1 MPKIAYYKGCVAG
14 LSAHELDA
22 STKLLAP
29 KLGLDLVDLE
39 SVTCCGAGDIQM
51 ADPDYALHL
60 NARILAEAEHTG
72 SDRLLTIC
80 NVCTLNLRQA
90 AWQLRN
96 DEQLRARVNEN
107 LERSGARPYS
117 GNVEVTHL
125 LWLLARDE
133 ALEQLAE
140 IAVKKLDG
148 LRVAPYYGCQLLRP
162 SNLMGFED
170 PDRPTSLESVIRAC
184 GGEPVDYPA
193 KTRCC
198 GFPIL
203 LAREQTSMA
212 ELARPLEQALEAG
225 AEAMV
230 TSCPLCHLSLDAW
243 QKSLERTEGR
253 KLGLPIFHLSQLVA
267 LAAGLEPAELKFSR
281 HLVSLGPIISRL
293 ERVDDPSTSPETP

>member
-1 MPKIAYYKGCVAG
+1 MTRIAYYKGCVAG
-14 LSAHELDA
+14 LSARELDA

-29 KLGLDLVDLE
+29 KLGLELIDLE

-60 NARILAEAEHTG
+60 NARILAEAEHAG
-72 SDRLLTIC
+72 SDTLLTIC

-90 AWQLRN
+90 AWQLGN
-96 DEQLRARVNEN
+96 DEKLRSRVNEN

-117 GNVEVTHL
+117 GKVEVTHL
-125 LWLLARDE
+125 LWLLARGE
-133 ALEQLAE
+133 ALERLGE
-140 IAVKKLDG
+140 IAVRKLDG

-170 PDRPTSLESVIRAC
+170 PDRPTSLESVIEAC

-225 AEAMV
+225 AEVMV

-267 LAAGLEPAELKFSR
+267 LAAGLEPSRLQFSR
-281 HLVSLGPIISRL
+281 HVVSLGPVLSKL
-293 ERVDDPSTSPETP
+293 ERVDDPSAGRDR

>member
-1 MPKIAYYKGCVAG
+1 MRRVAYYKGCLAG
-14 LSAHELDA
+14 LSARELDV
-22 STKLLAP
+22 STRALAP
-29 KLGLDLVDLE
+29 KLGLELVELE
-39 SVTCCGAGDIQM
+39 SVTCCGAGDIQT

-60 NARILAEAEHTG
+60 NARILAEAEHAGLDTI
-72 SDRLLTIC
+72 LTVC

-90 AWQLRN
+90 AWQLS

-107 LERSGARPYS
+107 LERSGARPYA
-117 GNVEVTHL
+117 GGVEVTHL
-125 LWLLARDE
+125 LWLIARGE
-133 ALEQLAE
+133 GLERLKE
-140 IAVKKLDG
+140 IAVRKLDG

-162 SNLMGFED
+162 SKLMGFED
-170 PDRPTSLESVIRAC
+170 PDRPTSLETVIEAC

-203 LAREQTSMA
+203 LAREKTSMA
-212 ELARPLEQALEAG
+212 ELARPIEQALAAG

-243 QKSLERTEGR
+243 QKSLERTRGR

-267 LAAGLEPAELKFSR
+267 LAAGLEPSQLQFSR
-281 HLVSLGPIISRL
+281 HVVSLGPVLARL
-293 ERVDDPSTSPETP
+293 ESPLEDGR

>member
-1 MPKIAYYKGCVAG
+1 MRRIAYYKGCLAG
-14 LSAHELDA
+14 LSARELDV
-22 STKLLAP
+22 STRALAP
-29 KLGLDLVDLE
+29 KLGLELVELE

-60 NARILAEAEHTG
+60 NARILAEAEHAG
-72 SDRLLTIC
+72 SGTILTVC

-90 AWQLRN
+90 AWQLGN
-96 DEQLRARVNEN
+96 DEQLRSRVNEN

-117 GNVEVTHL
+117 GGVEVTHL
-125 LWLLARDE
+125 LWLIARGE
-133 ALEQLAE
+133 GLERLKE
-140 IAVKKLDG
+140 IAVRKLDG
-148 LRVAPYYGCQLLRP
+148 LRVAPFYGCQLLRP
-162 SNLMGFED
+162 SKLMGFED
-170 PDRPTSLESVIRAC
+170 PDRPTSLETVIEAC

-203 LAREQTSMA
+203 LAREQTSLA

-243 QKSLERTEGR
+243 QKSLERTLGR
-253 KLGLPIFHLSQLVA
+253 KLGLPIFHLSQLLA
-267 LAAGLEPAELKFSR
+267 LAAGLEPARLEFSR
-281 HLVSLGPIISRL
+281 HAVSLGPVLARL
-293 ERVDDPSTSPETP
+293 ESPLEGGR

>member
-1 MPKIAYYKGCVAG
+1 MRRVAYYKGCLAG
-14 LSAHELDA
+14 LSARELDI
-22 STKLLAP
+22 STRALAP
-29 KLGLDLVDLE
+29 KLGLELVELE
-39 SVTCCGAGDIQM
+39 NVTCCGAGEIQI

-60 NARILAEAEHTG
+60 NARILAEAERAGLDTI
-72 SDRLLTIC
+72 LTVC

-90 AWQLRN
+90 AAQLG
-96 DEQLRARVNEN
+96 DEELRARVNEN

-117 GNVEVTHL
+117 GGVEVTHL
-125 LWLLARDE
+125 LWLIARGE
-133 ALEQLAE
+133 GLERLKKV
-140 IAVKKLDG
+140 AVKKLDG
-148 LRVAPYYGCQLLRP
+148 LRVAPFYGCQLLRP
-162 SNLMGFED
+162 SKLMGFED
-170 PDRPTSLESVIRAC
+170 PDRPTSLETVIEVC

-203 LAREQTSMA
+203 LAREKTSMA

-243 QKSLERTEGR
+243 QKNLERTRKR

-267 LAAGLEPAELKFSR
+267 LAAGLELSQLRFSR
-281 HLVSLGPIISRL
+281 HVVSLGPVLARL
-293 ERVDDPSTSPETP
+293 ESPLKDER

>member
-14 LSAHELDA
+14 LSARELDA

-29 KLGLDLVDLE
+29 KLGLELIELE
-39 SVTCCGAGDIQM
+39 SVTCCGAGDIQI

-60 NARILAEAEHTG
+60 NARILAEAEQTG

-90 AWQLRN
+90 SWQLRN
-96 DEQLRARVNEN
+96 DDELRARVNEN

-133 ALEQLAE
+133 ALERLAE

-203 LAREQTSMA
+203 LAREKTSLT

-243 QKSLERTEGR
+243 QKSVERTEGR

-267 LAAGLEPAELKFSR
+267 LAAGLEPSELKFSR
-281 HLVSLGPIISRL
+281 HIVSLGPVLSKL
-293 ERVDDPSTSPETP
+293 ERSVATSPGAP

>member
-1 MPKIAYYKGCVAG
+1 MPRIAYYKGCVPG
-14 LSAHELDA
+14 LSTRELDA
-22 STKLLAP
+22 STRALAP
-29 KLGLDLVDLE
+29 RLGLELIELE

-60 NARILAEAEHTG
+60 NARILAEAEHAG
-72 SDRLLTIC
+72 SDKLLTIC

-96 DEQLRARVNEN
+96 DEQLRERVNRN
-107 LERSGARPYS
+107 LERAGARTYS

-125 LWLLARDE
+125 LWLIAQGE

-140 IAVKKLDG
+140 IAVRKLDG
-148 LRVAPYYGCQLLRP
+148 LRVAPFYGCQLLRP

-170 PDRPTSLESVIRAC
+170 PDRPRSLENVIEAC
-184 GGEPVDYPA
+184 GGEPVDYEA
-193 KTRCC
+193 KARCC

-203 LAREQTSMA
+203 LAREKTSMS
-212 ELARPLEQALEAG
+212 ELVRPLEQALEAG

-230 TSCPLCHLSLDAW
+230 TPCPLCHLSLDAW
-243 QKSLERTEGR
+243 QKSLERSEGR

-267 LAAGLEPAELKFSR
+267 LAAGIEPQELQFSR
-281 HLVSLGPIISRL
+281 HIVPVGPVISRL
-293 ERVDDPSTSPETP
+293 QRPDSAAAPSEQ

>member
-1 MPKIAYYKGCVAG
+1 MRRVAYYKGCLAG
-14 LSAHELDA
+14 LSARELDV
-22 STKLLAP
+22 STRALAP
-29 KLGLDLVDLE
+29 KLGLELVELE
-39 SVTCCGAGDIQM
+39 SVTCCGAGDIQT

-60 NARILAEAEHTG
+60 NARILAEAEHAGLDTI
-72 SDRLLTIC
+72 LTVC

-90 AWQLRN
+90 AWQLS

-107 LERSGARPYS
+107 LERSGARSYS
-117 GNVEVTHL
+117 GGVEVTHL
-125 LWLLARDE
+125 LWLIARGE
-133 ALEQLAE
+133 GLERLTE

-148 LRVAPYYGCQLLRP
+148 LRVAPFYGCQLLRP
-162 SNLMGFED
+162 SKLMGFEN
-170 PDRPTSLESVIRAC
+170 PDRPTSLETVIEAC

-203 LAREQTSMA
+203 LAREKTSMA
-212 ELARPLEQALEAG
+212 ELARPIEQALAAG

-243 QKSLERTEGR
+243 QKSLERTRGR

-267 LAAGLEPAELKFSR
+267 LAAGLEPSQLQFSR
-281 HLVSLGPIISRL
+281 HVVSLGPVLARL
-293 ERVDDPSTSPETP
+293 ESPLEDGR